1 MSAQTDNSRNPGP
14 DSRRHILITG
24 ASSGLGSALAEAYA
38 APGVRLSLAGRN
50 DTRLSAVAARCASR
64 GAEASTSAFDVTDA
78 GAARNWVQGAAATAP
93 LDLLI
98 ANAGISAGTG
108 SGGETA
114 DQAREIFAINVDG
127 VANTVLPAIEHMQAQ
142 RHGQIA
148 IMSSIAGFI
157 GFPGS
162 PAYCASK
169 ASVRVWG
176 ESLRGYLAGS
186 GVQVSVICPGF
197 VQTPMTDKNP
207 FPMPFL
213 MAPEKAARIVVSRL
227 ARNRALIA
235 FPWPLYAAVRTL
247 GALPSGLRGCML
259 RSAPR
264 KP

>member
-1 MSAQTDNSRNPGP
+1 MSVQTDVSRNPGP
-14 DSRRHILITG
+14 DTHRHILITG
-24 ASSGLGSALAEAYA
+24 ASSGLGAALAEAYA
-38 APGVRLSLAGRN
+38 TPGVQLSLAGRN
-50 DTRLSAVAARCASR
+50 DARLSAVAARCVAR
-64 GAEASTSAFDVTDA
+64 GAEATTSVFDVTDA
-78 GAARNWVQGAAATAP
+78 DAARNWVQGAAAKSP

-108 SGGETA
+108 SGGETV

-127 VANTVLPAIEHMQAQ
+127 VTNTVLPAIDHM
-142 RHGQIA
+142 RVRREGQIA

-197 VQTPMTDKNP
+197 VRTPMTDRNS

-213 MAPEKAARIVVSRL
+213 MEPEKAARFVVSRL
-227 ARNRALIA
+227 ARNRARIA
-235 FPWPLYAAVRTL
+235 FPWPVYAAVRTL
-247 GALPSGLRGCML
+247 GALPAGLRDRLL